1 MRALRTLLITVILL
15 GLAAVAAGIAV
26 VLWYSYQRQP
36 LPLSDQCIALVAD
49 ADVALTTEQAH
60 NASIIAGVSTRHAL
74 EPRAA
79 TIALATAYQESGL
92 RNLDHGDR
100 DSLGLFQQRPSQGWG
115 TPEQVQ
121 DPYWASDR
129 FYDAL
134 VTIPGWET
142 GDVNDVAQAVQ
153 RSGFPEAYRQHVE
166 NARRIASS
174 LTGQTP
180 ASFSCR
186 VANPPAGDPAGLA
199 AFLER
204 TLPADVVVRDAGDR
218 VVVEAPT
225 NRAAWSAAQIAVAQR
240 ANHGL
245 TRVELGGRTWT
256 ADPRGFAWWAGEGA
270 GGTTVT
276 VHFDDLGSPTPTP
289 GG

>member
-1 MRALRTLLITVILL
+1 MRALRNLLITVILL
-15 GLAAVAAGIAV
+15 GLLAVAAGIGIA
-26 VLWYSYQRQP
+26 LWYSYRRQP
-36 LPLSDQCIALVAD
+36 LPLSDQCIARVAD

-60 NASIIAGVSTRHAL
+60 NAAIIVGVSTQHGLA
-74 EPRAA
+74 PRAA

-92 RNLDHGDR
+92 RNLDYGDR

-115 TPEQVQ
+115 TAEQVQ

-134 VTIPGWET
+134 VAVPGWES
-142 GDVNDVAQAVQ
+142 GDVNDVAQTVQ

-186 VANPPAGDPAGLA
+186 VASPPVGDPAGLT
-199 AFLER
+199 AFLSR
-204 TLPADVVVRDAGDR
+204 TLPGDVAVRNGGDR
-218 VVVEAPT
+218 VVIEAPT
-225 NRAAWSAAQIAVAQR
+225 SRAAWSAAQIAVSQTS
-240 ANHGL
+240 GYGVS
-245 TRVELGGRTWT
+245 RVELGDRSWT
-256 ADPRGFAWWAGEGA
+256 ADPRGFAWWSGEGTE
-270 GGTTVT
+270 GTTVT
-276 VHFDDLGSPTPTP
+276 IFFDDVASPTPTP
-289 GG
+289 GR